1 MAPPATLA
9 QVCPAFL
16 SRVRADRSRTSEKP
30 QTQTIAPN
38 APHRGSPVSS
48 SRVRAE
54 RAHKS
59 ESAPFLGLFKMFKI
73 STFRPLQSFAEHK
86 FSQVAGKVIGAR
98 KRGNA
103 RRTTPR
109 PVRSRFKKFSRGTT
123 PTARGVRFWAPG
135 VGATPWAP
143 FAMRGRI
150 ICALIVD
157 SEDDFPSRSFVHPL
171 FILCTTAAL
180 DANGTPEEGRSLCGV
195 LALSKTE
202 AKEPLHTQSLV
213 TQAIAP
219 TLKRQGAGVAEWSG
233 MPKISR
239 SAAIAYSAGILRNRE
254 RIRAVFRNTRGV
266 TEYPSTSLTT
276 NLYK

>member
-1 MAPPATLA
+1 MAPSETLA
-9 QVCPAFL
+9 LANPVFL
-16 SRVRADRSRTSEKP
+16 SRVRADWSLNSGIP
-30 QTQTIAPN
+30 QAQTIAPN
-38 APHRGSPVSS
+38 APHRVSPVSS

-59 ESAPFLGLFKMFKI
+59 ESAPFLGLFKI

-123 PTARGVRFWAPG
+123 PTACGVRFWAPG

-143 FAMRGRI
+143 FAMRGHFAG
-150 ICALIVD
+150 ALIVE
-157 SEDDFPSRSFVHPL
+157 SEDDFPSRSSVHPL
-171 FILCTTAAL
+171 FILCTTATL
-180 DANGTPEEGRSLCGV
+180 DANGTPEEGRA
-195 LALSKTE
+195 LAPSWVK

-213 TQAIAP
+213 TQTIAP
-219 TLKRQGAGVAEWSG
+219 TAKRQGAGVAVWSG
-233 MPKISR
+233 IPKITR
-239 SAAIAYSAGILRNRE
+239 YTAIAYSTRISRNRE

-266 TEYPSTSLTT
+266 TEYPSTLLTP
-276 NLYK
+276 NLCKYVN